1 MNEIAQ
7 EFITWILDLYD
18 ATIEEAADKLSYS
31 LTGKLSS
38 AHDMSYNINNDVI
51 IPIACQIIALCFL
64 IEFLKILNRDKL
76 LKIETFVKIAFL
88 VGLAKSAVNYSFT
101 FCEAIYNTCC
111 DMIVNANDLFQAS
124 QASVKTDYT
133 AVIDAFE
140 DLGVIESIGVIIFSI
155 PMIFVIF
162 ACVLAIQ
169 FIMWAR
175 YFEILILMC
184 GCAIPMAFIPLGA
197 STDYQT
203 GHMVKGYFINFT
215 AVCLQGLVIIAAFAI
230 SRCIVSGQLIGSMG
244 SGESGVVA
252 VCVGLS
258 SITVICLVLV
268 VSLFKSQ
275 QYALKWFGQ

>member
-7 EFITWILDLYD
+7 DFITWILELYD

-38 AHDMSYNINNDVI
+38 AHDIVNNINGNVI
-51 IPIACQIIALCFL
+51 TPIACQIIALCFL
-64 IEFLKILNRDKL
+64 IEFLNILSREKL

-88 VGLAKSAVNYSFT
+88 VGLAKSAVNYSFKI
-101 FCEAIYNTCC
+101 CEAIYNTCSNL
-111 DMIVNANDLFQAS
+111 IVSANNLFQVS
-124 QASVKTDYT
+124 QAPVKTDYT
-133 AVIDAFE
+133 AVIDAFK
-140 DLGVIESIGVIIFSI
+140 DLGVIETIGVIIFSI

-184 GCAIPMAFIPLGA
+184 GCAIPMSFIPLGA
-197 STDYQT
+197 SSNYQT
-203 GHMVKGYFINFT
+203 GHIVKGFFINFA
-215 AVCLQGLVIIAAFAI
+215 AVCLQGLAIIAAFAI

-244 SGESGVVA
+244 SGDSGIVA
-252 VCVGLS
+252 VCAGLS

-268 VSLFKSQ
+268 VALFKSQ
-275 QYALKWFGQ
+275 QYALRWFGQ

>member
-1 MNEIAQ
+1 MNGIAQ
-7 EFITWILDLYD
+7 DFIIWILELYD

-31 LTGKLSS
+31 LNGKLSS
-38 AHDMSYNINNDVI
+38 AYDMANNINSNVVT
-51 IPIACQIIALCFL
+51 PIACQIIALCFL
-64 IEFLKILNRDKL
+64 IEFIKILNRDKL

-88 VGLAKSAVNYSFT
+88 VGLAKSAMNYSFT
-101 FCEAIYNTCC
+101 ICKAIYNTCSN
-111 DMIVNANDLFQAS
+111 MIVSANELFQVS
-124 QASVKTDYT
+124 QAPVKTDYK
-133 AVIDAFE
+133 AVIEAFD

-197 STDYQT
+197 SSDYQT

-230 SRCIVSGQLIGSMG
+230 SRSIVNGKLIGSMG
-244 SGESGVVA
+244 SGDSGIVA